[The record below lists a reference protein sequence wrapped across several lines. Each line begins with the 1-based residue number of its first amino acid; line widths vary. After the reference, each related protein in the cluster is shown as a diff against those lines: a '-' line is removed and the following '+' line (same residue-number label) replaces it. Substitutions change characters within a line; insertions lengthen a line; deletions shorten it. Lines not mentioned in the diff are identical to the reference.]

1 LINCRTEIINI
12 SILTAVSAFISL
24 IFFSCGIPSY
34 SYLEKP
40 VKMSSYY
47 SATGDGVTL
56 VGFTTPSNDTNILG
70 YNIYYKIYSQDDST
84 EVEDDEKYFD
94 ENYYID
100 DNTEMQT
107 GDKIPNKRGFIRI
120 GEFNVSAD
128 SSYLNRQFSIE
139 HPGAGI
145 PVYIDFDPSDTDD
158 AGGADNRDQPVIAE
172 NAPGNANKIMTIA
185 RGFRD
190 SGNNPDDNFLSF
202 VNDWNLESDISG
214 STVDGDLKRAYYLLS
229 RQPASE
235 NISGTEIFSS
245 YTGVDILIGFAAY
258 STGLD
263 ITGGTFAK
271 IDSKPVFLG
280 FILYPAADDTESR

>member
-1 LINCRTEIINI
+1 MINCRTEIKNI
-12 SILTAVSAFISL
+12 LIIAVSAFISVIL
-24 IFFSCGIPSY
+24 YSCGIPSY
-34 SYLEKP
+34 SHLEKP

-70 YNIYYKIYSQDDST
+70 YNIFYKIYSQDDST
-84 EVEDDEKYFD
+84 EIEEDENYFD

-100 DNTEMQT
+100 DNTEMET
-107 GDKIPNKRGFIRI
+107 GDKIPNKRGFIKL
-120 GEFNVSAD
+120 GEYGESATVNFFNTPY
-128 SSYLNRQFSIE
+128 YLL

-145 PVYIDFDPSDTDD
+145 PVYIDFNPTNVSDDLS
-158 AGGADNRDQPVIAE
+158 GDNRAQPVITL
-172 NAPGNANKIMTIA
+172 NAPGDSNKIKTIA

-190 SGNNPDDNFLSF
+190 SASYPDDKFLPF
-202 VNDWNLESDISG
+202 VNDWNFESNVTG
-214 STVDGDLKRAYYLLS
+214 SSVDGDLIRAYYLRS

-235 NISGTEIFSS
+235 SVSGSAIFDQ
-245 YTGVDILIGFAAY
+245 TVGVDIIIGFAAY

-263 ITGGTFAK
+263 VTGGNFAK

-280 FILYPAADDTESR
+280 FILYPAANDTDER